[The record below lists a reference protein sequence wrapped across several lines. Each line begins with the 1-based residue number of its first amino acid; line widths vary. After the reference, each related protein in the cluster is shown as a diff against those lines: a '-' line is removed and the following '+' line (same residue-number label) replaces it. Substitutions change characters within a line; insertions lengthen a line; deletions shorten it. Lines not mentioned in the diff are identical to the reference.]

1 MAVVAVAAA
10 VAAGH
15 QRELVAAAVAGSRQA
30 EYGYAG
36 WDACRRGPGV

>member
-1 MAVVAVAAA
+1 MAVVAAWTAVAAA

-15 QRELVAAAVAGSRQA
+15 QRELVVAAVAGSRQA

-36 WDACRRGPGV
+36 

>member
-1 MAVVAVAAA
+1 MAVVAARTAVAAA

-30 EYGYAG
+30 GNGYAG
-36 WDACRRGPGV
+36 